1 MITVS
6 RSTTARPTR
15 TPQRGPWE
23 GGGREVR
30 SLIRRRCCREE
41 PILAGN
47 GRRGGGAYPSR
58 AGDWW
63 RRGAES
69 DAYPSSS
76 AREGLRGRGRGH
88 PAVTAALAPQRSRVN
103 GRAPQRPLSA
113 LPPRSLRRGGCAASP
128 RPRQVDR
135 GDDEGA
141 APPAPGPGLLPL
153 PLRPAL
159 VSPGLARARR
169 PGGRRRGSAGREGR
183 RGPGKSGWAAR
194 SGGCAVR
201 SVFLLPLCSV
211 PLRCRFVSRFL
222 SLHTELWP
230 RSLGGRSASFFTTVF
245 CGCFES
251 RCVEVKSSVRFS
263 L

>member
-128 RPRQVDR
+128 RPQQVDR

-183 RGPGKSGWAAR
+183 HGTGKSGW
-194 SGGCAVR
+194 GCAVR
-201 SVFLLPLCSV
+201 GLRRAFRVPSAVMLRAPPVSVCFPVSFPSHRTLAAFSGGSQRLVLHNGFLRLL
-211 PLRCRFVSRFL
+211 
-222 SLHTELWP
+222 
-230 RSLGGRSASFFTTVF
+230 
-245 CGCFES
+245 
-251 RCVEVKSSVRFS
+251 
-263 L
+263 